1 MRQVQNSDINT
12 MIKIKSAINL
22 FGILIVSANL
32 IFVKISAGKPKEC
45 QATPI
50 SCSVTGLKATSVN
63 ETRASFSYQL
73 KGSQIIE
80 FGICYNTEGEPTESS
95 LKVVDYQDEPKDVPD
110 YISFKTSIRGLTQA
124 TKYFVKA
131 YVKSSGGEVSYSDE
145 VEFSTPKEIDY
156 AAMLNGPK
164 AEYYPNGQVMRKY
177 NLKDGKPDGLYQ
189 FYNDSGRLVSEQYLK
204 EGIPEGLTT
213 TFYRDGTKQSVT
225 NYKDGLP
232 QGESATYYPDGA
244 TKSKSVC
251 TGDLTKPTC
260 ESKVYYPEGGLKTES
275 AIANGEFV
283 YAISYD
289 KDGRVTSEEKPGSN
303 ISYSYDE
310 DGWKHTSINGEKC
323 QCSKCN
329 SN

>member
-1 MRQVQNSDINT
+1 
-12 MIKIKSAINL
+12 MIRIYSAL
-22 FGILIVSANL
+22 TLLGILFVSASL
-32 IFVKISAGKPKEC
+32 MSVKISVGKTAEC
-45 QATPI
+45 QTNPI
-50 SCSVTGLKATSVN
+50 VCSVTGLKAASVH

-80 FGICYNTEGEPTESS
+80 FGICYNTEGNPTVSS
-95 LKVVDYQDEPKDVPD
+95 LKIVDYQDEPRDVPD
-110 YISFKTSIRGLTQA
+110 YISMKTSIRGLTQG

-131 YVKSSGGEVSYSDE
+131 YIKSSGSEVSYSDE

-164 AEYYPNGQVMRKY
+164 AEYYPNGQIMRKY

-189 FYNDSGRLVSEQYLK
+189 FYNDSGRLVSEQNLK
-204 EGIPEGLTT
+204 EGIPDGLTT

-225 NYKDGLP
+225 NFKDGLP
-232 QGESATYYPDGA
+232 EGESATYYPNG
-244 TKSKSVC
+244 TIKSKSMC
-251 TGDLTKPTC
+251 SGDLTKPTC
-260 ESKVYYPEGGLKTES
+260 ESKNYYDNGGLKSES
-275 AIANGEFV
+275 SISNGEFV

-289 KDGRVTSEEKPGSN
+289 KEGRVTSEEKPGSN
-303 ISYSYDE
+303 ISYSYDN

>member
-1 MRQVQNSDINT
+1 M
-12 MIKIKSAINL
+12 
-22 FGILIVSANL
+22 GILLVSANL
-32 IFVKISAGKPKEC
+32 IFVKISDGKPKEC
-45 QATPI
+45 RVTPI
-50 SCSVTGLKATSVN
+50 SCSVTGLKATSVH
-63 ETRASFSYQL
+63 ETRASFNYQL

-80 FGICYNTEGEPTESS
+80 FGICYNTEGEPTASS

-164 AEYYPNGQVMRKY
+164 VENYPNGQVMRKY

-204 EGIPEGLTT
+204 EGIPDGLTT

-225 NYKDGLP
+225 NFKDGLP
-232 QGESATYYPDGA
+232 QGESSTYYPNGT
-244 TKSKSVC
+244 TKSKSMC